1 MLQALKST
9 QYFCKLS
16 NISLFLPIFICLL
29 LNLDTK
35 LVDAYSSRREA
46 VREYDICEKRKD
58 IVDKVTCII
67 VLRNRLE
74 GNYYYYYETV
84 DLSRKLEDYSEQ
96 KLKSMYRKERQ
107 LVEQYLASLSN
118 E

>member
-1 MLQALKST
+1 MKST

-16 NISLFLPIFICLL
+16 NISLFLPVVICLVF
-29 LNLDTK
+29 NLDTK
-35 LVDAYSSRREA
+35 LVEAYPSRREA
-46 VREYDICEKRKD
+46 VREYDICEKRKE
-58 IVDKVTCII
+58 ILDKVTCMT
-67 VLRNRLE
+67 VLRNGLE

-84 DLSRKLEDYSEQ
+84 DLSRQLEDYSNQ
-96 KLKSMYRKERQ
+96 KLKSMYQKERQ